1 MAADIPTGIRNNDAI
16 LGRLSDHMFIA
27 SSHNSTKLNL
37 HRLFILR
44 NIGIAGQGLVI
55 LVTIKWL
62 LIPLP
67 ILPLIL
73 ILTSL
78 AAWNLFT
85 WWQLHQPGEVSDREL
100 FVQLA
105 LDVLALTGVLYFC
118 GGATNPF
125 TWIFLLPVI
134 IAATVL
140 PKRFAWGMAGLS
152 VFCYSL
158 LVWLY
163 VPLHA
168 PDMSHMSH
176 GDNFTLHVFGM
187 WFGFVL
193 SAGMVAYFVSGMA
206 NTLRERDQI
215 LARAREQA
223 LRDERLVALGT
234 LAAGAAHE
242 LGTPLGTMAIVTSEL
257 ERAYTADKDADLR
270 EQLGIIK
277 EQIAR
282 CKQAL
287 AVISASA
294 GEVRADSGQPVPVKK
309 YLEQLTGQWCRQ
321 RPNINLRYRLEG
333 NPTASHILAEHVLHQ
348 ALTNILDNAADASP
362 EFVEL
367 HAKWN
372 DDELT
377 IEINDRG
384 AGLSAETTAFVGKTL
399 YSTKQQGL
407 GLGLFLAHA
416 AIERMGGNVM
426 LFNRQGGGVCT
437 RIILPL
443 FVLAP
448 NDSTETA
455 TA

>member
-1 MAADIPTGIRNNDAI
+1 MNNGESIWESDRNYVHRLQQCINQAESAPFVYPEKHQYRGSGAYDPCHHQMVTYSITRTASYSYSHHP
-16 LGRLSDHMFIA
+16 GRLE
-27 SSHNSTKLNL
+27 
-37 HRLFILR
+37 
-44 NIGIAGQGLVI
+44 
-55 LVTIKWL
+55 
-62 LIPLP
+62 LI
-67 ILPLIL
+67 
-73 ILTSL
+73 
-78 AAWNLFT
+78 T
-85 WWQLHQPGEVSDREL
+85 WWQLQQPGEVSHCE
-100 FVQLA
+100 FFIQMGI
-105 LDVLALTGVLYFC
+105 DVLALSGVLYFC

-125 TWIFLLPVI
+125 TWMFLLPVI

-140 PKRFAWGMAGLS
+140 PKRFSWGMAGLT

-158 LVWLY
+158 LIKFY

-168 PDMSHMSH
+168 ADMSHMSH
-176 GDNFTLHVFGM
+176 GNNFAQHVFGM

-193 SAGMVAYFVSGMA
+193 SAGLVAYFVSGMA
-206 NTLRERDQI
+206 NTLRERDRV
-215 LARAREQA
+215 LAKAREQA

-257 ERAYTADKDADLR
+257 EREYVASKDDGLR
-270 EQLGIIK
+270 KQLGIIK

-287 AVISASA
+287 SVISASS

-309 YLEQLTGQWCRQ
+309 YLEQLTAQWCKQ
-321 RPNINLRYRLEG
+321 RPNINLQYRLEG
-333 NPTASHILAEHVLHQ
+333 NQTASHILADHVLHQ

-362 EFVEL
+362 EDVEL

-372 DDELT
+372 NDELV

-384 AGLSAETTAFVGKTL
+384 DGLSSETSALVGKTL
-399 YSTKQQGL
+399 YSTKKQGL

-437 RIILPL
+437 RIMLPL
-443 FVLAP
+443 FALAP
-448 NDSTETA
+448 INTAET
-455 TA
+455 TAA